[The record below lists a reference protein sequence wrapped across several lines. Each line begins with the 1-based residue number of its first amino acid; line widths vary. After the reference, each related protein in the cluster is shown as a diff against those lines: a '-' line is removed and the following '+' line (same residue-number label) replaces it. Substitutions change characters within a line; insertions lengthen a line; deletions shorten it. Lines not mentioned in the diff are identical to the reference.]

1 MVALYLF
8 VIGVLLIIIEMFSLT
23 FVFLWIGIASIL
35 ASVVNYL
42 TDSNTFTFI
51 VFIISAIILWLSTK
65 KFAKRIH
72 QHKTIENG
80 VYALLGKELIV
91 ASVEVVDD
99 KVGTTKVYGDEWT
112 IRSTEPLTLN
122 EKVVVTKIEGAT
134 LYVTN
139 KLIEEK

>member
-1 MVALYLF
+1 MVAISLF

-42 TDSNTFTFI
+42 TGSNTFTFI
-51 VFIISAIILWLSTK
+51 VFVISALILWLSTK

-80 VYALLGKELIV
+80 VYALVGKEVAV
-91 ASVEVVDD
+91 ASVEINDVTL
-99 KVGTTKVYGDEWT
+99 GTTKVYGDEWT

-122 EKVVVTKIEGAT
+122 QKVIVTKIEGAT
-134 LYVTN
+134 LYVKN
-139 KLIEEK
+139 N

>member
-1 MVALYLF
+1 MVAICLF

-42 TDSNTFTFI
+42 TGSNTFTFI
-51 VFIISAIILWLSTK
+51 VFIISALILWLSTK

-80 VYALLGKELIV
+80 VYALIGKEVVV
-91 ASVEVVDD
+91 ASVEINDD
-99 KVGTTKVYGDEWT
+99 TVGTTKVYGDEWT
-112 IRSTEPLTLN
+112 IRSTEPLVLN
-122 EKVVVTKIEGAT
+122 EKVIVTKIEGAT
-134 LYVTN
+134 LYVKITN
-139 KLIEEK
+139 

>member
-1 MVALYLF
+1 MVAISLF

-42 TDSNTFTFI
+42 TGSNTFTFI
-51 VFIISAIILWLSTK
+51 VFIISALILWLSTK

-80 VYALLGKELIV
+80 VYALIGKEVVV
-91 ASVEVVDD
+91 ASVEIDD
-99 KVGTTKVYGDEWT
+99 DTVGTTKIYGDEWT
-112 IRSTEPLTLN
+112 IRSTESLILN
-122 EKVVVTKIEGAT
+122 EKVIVTKIEGAT

-139 KLIEEK
+139 N

>member
-1 MVALYLF
+1 MVAISLF
-8 VIGVLLIIIEMFSLT
+8 VIGVILIIIEMFSLT

-42 TDSNTFTFI
+42 TESNTFTFI
-51 VFIISAIILWLSTK
+51 VFIISALILWLSTK

-80 VYALLGKELIV
+80 VYALIGKEVVV
-91 ASVEVVDD
+91 ASIEIDD
-99 KVGTTKVYGDEWT
+99 DTVGTTKVYGDEWT
-112 IRSTEPLTLN
+112 IRSTDPLVLN
-122 EKVVVTKIEGAT
+122 EKVIVTKIEGAT

-139 KLIEEK
+139 N

>member
-1 MVALYLF
+1 MVAISLF

-42 TDSNTFTFI
+42 TGSNTFTFI
-51 VFIISAIILWLSTK
+51 VFVISALILWLSTK

-72 QHKTIENG
+72 QQKTIENG
-80 VYALLGKELIV
+80 VYALIGKEVVV
-91 ASVEVVDD
+91 ASVELEDD
-99 KVGTTKVYGDEWT
+99 TVGSAKVYGDEWT
-112 IRSTEPLTLN
+112 IRSTEPLILN
-122 EKVVVTKIEGAT
+122 EKVIVTKIEGAT

-139 KLIEEK
+139 N

>member
-1 MVALYLF
+1 MVAICLF

-42 TDSNTFTFI
+42 TGSNTFTFI
-51 VFIISAIILWLSTK
+51 VFIISALILWLSTK
-65 KFAKRIH
+65 KFAKRLH

-80 VYALLGKELIV
+80 VYSLLGKEVVV
-91 ASVEVVDD
+91 ASVELTDQT
-99 KVGTTKVYGDEWT
+99 VGSTKVYGDEWT
-112 IRSTEPLTLN
+112 IRSKEPLVLN
-122 EKVVVTKIEGAT
+122 EKVIVTKIEGAT

-139 KLIEEK
+139 N